1 MPNAYLPDSAYAA
14 LITDLAGAFMA
25 AATGTGDLHG
35 KLAEALAV
43 AGVMPEACR
52 EGHEAQKLA
61 A

>member
-1 MPNAYLPDSAYAA
+1 MPSIYLSDSAYSDLLA
-14 LITDLAGAFMA
+14 DLAGAFMA
-25 AATGTGDLHG
+25 AATGMGDLHG

-52 EGHEAQKLA
+52 EGAEVVVLA